1 MWFSRFILSRLG
13 GCEDMKVLVVGG
25 AGYIGSH
32 AVRALNKQGYQVTVL
47 DNLSKGHAEAVPE
60 EILVV
65 GDTADAKLLDRIIQE
80 KQIQAVMHFGAF
92 SLVGESMLDPGK
104 YFHNN
109 VASGIVLLD
118 AMVRNNVKYLVFSS
132 TAAVYGEP
140 ENIPIREDAKLW
152 PTNPYGE
159 SKLAFEKILGW
170 YDKAHGLKSICLR
183 YFNAAGAD
191 EAGDIGEDHS
201 PETHLIPLVIQTA
214 LGIRESIKVFG
225 DDYPTPD
232 GTCIR
237 DYIHINDLADAH
249 ILALEALAK
258 GAPSNAYNLGN
269 GNGYSVLEVI
279 KAVEQVTGKRVNVIM
294 DERRPGDPA
303 VLVASPQK
311 ASMEL
316 GWEPK
321 FTSLESIVKTAWAW
335 HQDHS
340 HGYK

>member
-1 MWFSRFILSRLG
+1 MN
-13 GCEDMKVLVVGG
+13 VLVVGG

-65 GDTADAKLLDRIIQE
+65 GDTADAKLLDKIMQE

-109 VASGIVLLD
+109 VASGVVLLD

-191 EAGDIGEDHS
+191 EVGDIGEDHS

-232 GTCIR
+232 RTCIR

-249 ILALEALAK
+249 ILALEALSK

-311 ASMEL
+311 ASKEL

>member
-1 MWFSRFILSRLG
+1 MN
-13 GCEDMKVLVVGG
+13 VLVVGG

-47 DNLSKGHAEAVPE
+47 DNLSKGHAEAVTE

-65 GDTADAKLLDRIIQE
+65 GDTADAKLLDRIMQE

-109 VASGIVLLD
+109 VASGLELLD

-140 ENIPIREDAKLW
+140 ENIPITEDAKLW

-159 SKLAFEKILGW
+159 SKLAFEKILRW

-191 EAGDIGEDHS
+191 KEGDIGEDHS

-214 LGIRESIKVFG
+214 LGIRDSIQVFG
-225 DDYPTPD
+225 TDYPTAD
-232 GTCIR
+232 GTCVR
-237 DYIHINDLADAH
+237 DYIHINDLAQAH
-249 ILALEALAK
+249 ILALEALAR
-258 GAPSNAYNLGN
+258 GADTKSYNLGN

-279 KAVEQVTGKRVNVIM
+279 RTVEQVSGRKVKIVKG
-294 DERRPGDPA
+294 ERRPGDPA
-303 VLVASPQK
+303 VLVASSNIIKQ
-311 ASMEL
+311 EL
-316 GWEPK
+316 GWKPVYP
-321 FTSLESIVKTAWAW
+321 SLESIVATAWTW
-335 HQDHS
+335 HVNNPQ
-340 HGYK
+340 GYKAINEE